1 MRVGVLCSGGDAP
14 GMNACI
20 RAIVRSGINAGLD
33 IVGIMRGYQG
43 ILEEDFFQTERA
55 VPLMA
60 LRSVSDIARMGGTVL
75 GSSRSPEFQTPE
87 GRRRAAELLRKHHV
101 DALITIG
108 GNGTLH
114 GAHDL
119 LECWDGQV
127 IGCPGTIDNDLLGT
141 DYTIGFLTA
150 VGTAVEAID
159 RIRDTAESH
168 DMMFLIEV
176 MGRDCGCLALWT
188 ALAGGAELVCIPET
202 PTVLSKIVK
211 ELHEMKARGK
221 RSILMVVAEGDELGG
236 AHEIARKLIDAGC
249 PFPGVRTVTLGH
261 IQRGGSPVPE
271 DRILASRVGDFAV
284 KAVLDGKNDV
294 MSGVIGGNLV
304 LTPLPQTYASHKPI
318 PAGILDLLNTLS
330 R

>member
-43 ILEEDFFQTERA
+43 ILEEDFFQTERS

-75 GSSRSPEFQTPE
+75 GSSRSPEFRTPE
-87 GRRRAAELLRKHHV
+87 GRRKAAEILRKHRI
-101 DALITIG
+101 DALVTIG
-108 GNGTLH
+108 GNGTLR

-119 LECWDGQV
+119 LEVWNGQV

-202 PTVLSKIVK
+202 PTELPKIMDR
-211 ELHEMKARGK
+211 LREMKARGK
-221 RSILMVVAEGDELGG
+221 RSILMIVAEGDELGG
-236 AHEIARKLIDAGC
+236 AHEIAQKLIDAGC

-284 KAVLDGKNDV
+284 KAILDGKNDV
-294 MSGVIGGNLV
+294 MSGVIDGHLA
-304 LTPLPQTYASHKPI
+304 LTPLPETYATHRPI
-318 PAGILDLLNTLS
+318 PGGVLELLDTLS
-330 R
+330 K